1 MLEEGGG
8 DLYVC
13 LVTVLW
19 LGWIY
24 VLGVGILNVVWWIL
38 LWILVP
44 AGGGD
49 TQFCLVDLALAGVD
63 LGSCGGMAT
72 IYIDLIIM

>member
-1 MLEEGGG
+1 MLEEGG

-24 VLGVGILNVVWWIL
+24 VLAGGILNVVWWIL

-44 AGGGD
+44 AGGGIPS
-49 TQFCLVDLALAGVD
+49 FVWWILLWLGWILVLAGD
-63 LGSCGGMAT
+63 GS
-72 IYIDLIIM
+72 